1 MDDIEADDFPQDELT
16 NRELF
21 KSPVNHE
28 LWTDDKG
35 EFTLISYVNL
45 LFML

>member
-16 NRELF
+16 NRELV
-21 KSPVNHE
+21 KSPVNIE

-35 EFTLISYVNL
+35 NFTMISYVNL
-45 LFML
+45 